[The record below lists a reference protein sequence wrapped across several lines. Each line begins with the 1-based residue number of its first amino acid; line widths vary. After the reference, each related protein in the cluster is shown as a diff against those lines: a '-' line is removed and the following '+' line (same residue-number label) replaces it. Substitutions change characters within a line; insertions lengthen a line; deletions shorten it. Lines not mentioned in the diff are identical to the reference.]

1 MARSGVGLFL
11 ALRFRLLSGLLPRLL
26 VDVDSVVLV
35 DVALVD
41 VVVVGV
47 PVVASTKQVATII
60 NHNNH
65 NANT

>member
-1 MARSGVGLFL
+1 MCTVTEE
-11 ALRFRLLSGLLPRLL
+11 
-26 VDVDSVVLV
+26 VSVVV
-35 DVALVD
+35 IHVFDEVS